1 MTQIFLGLHSVKLSE
16 KCISALLALNGRR
29 QIRQL
34 RSGYPTA
41 ANIEELKLTS
51 VAKKKASL
59 QSGTATVQIRSNA
72 ISPEAKAMYSMLKV
86 NTDSLSNPIG
96 SVREKFDKYVF
107 IGFL

>member
-1 MTQIFLGLHSVKLSE
+1 MTQIFRGLHSVKLSE

-51 VAKKKASL
+51 VAKKRLAFNL
-59 QSGTATVQIRSNA
+59 EPQ
-72 ISPEAKAMYSMLKV
+72 LF
-86 NTDSLSNPIG
+86 
-96 SVREKFDKYVF
+96 KFDQMQ
-107 IGFL
+107 